1 MKWACVLFTVKP
13 PDGAQRRSYSRCPA
27 VSEVAVT
34 RRKAQDLPSQRL
46 RHSWQATSSGS
57 ARRSPGQGP
66 QPVARPVFAP
76 HAAVAALGAA
86 VACFPGAM
94 PVRLAPLLHRTARL
108 CANAHSIP
116 RLQPERITMSSN
128 SQGVPTLVITGAHP
142 KLYNHDLAPTAP
154 EGRTWGV
161 FSLVA
166 MWMSDVHSVG
176 GYTFAASLFFLGLTG
191 WQVLISMLVGILAVY
206 FLINLI
212 GRPSLRYGIPYPVV
226 ARISFGVMGANLAAV
241 VRGIVG
247 IVWYGVQTYFASKAV
262 QVLIVTLAPASAQL
276 THNNILGLS
285 TLAWFSFLFMWF
297 FQLLIFMS
305 GMERIRRFI
314 DFCGPMVYVVM
325 FALAI
330 WMLWQTGFSSL
341 ALQLSPPA
349 ASNAATIGVMA
360 NAAMLIVAYFA
371 ALLLNFGDFARFGKD
386 EAAMKMGNFL
396 GLPVNFLVFSI
407 ITVIVTS
414 GTLKVFG
421 QAIMDPVL
429 IVEKIGNPIVI
440 IIGSVT
446 FIVAT
451 MGINIVANFVSPA
464 YDIANLYPEK
474 INFRLGGLITSI
486 LSVLVC
492 PWLFVSSPQAITLFV
507 SIFGAVL
514 GPLFGTIMADYY
526 LVKRQAVKVDDLYSM
541 SPAGSYFYHGGWN
554 RNAVIAL
561 AASGFLSIGLA
572 LLGAYDYIIN
582 VGDWGWLIG
591 AGAAGLV
598 YRALS
603 SRSVRAA

>member
-1 MKWACVLFTVKP
+1 
-13 PDGAQRRSYSRCPA
+13 
-27 VSEVAVT
+27 
-34 RRKAQDLPSQRL
+34 
-46 RHSWQATSSGS
+46 
-57 ARRSPGQGP
+57 
-66 QPVARPVFAP
+66 
-76 HAAVAALGAA
+76 
-86 VACFPGAM
+86 
-94 PVRLAPLLHRTARL
+94 
-108 CANAHSIP
+108 
-116 RLQPERITMSSN
+116 MSTN
-128 SQGVPTLVITGAHP
+128 SQAVPTLVITGAHP

-154 EGRTWGV
+154 EGRTWGA
-161 FSLVA
+161 FSLFA

-191 WQVLISMLVGILAVY
+191 WQVLISMLVGITAIY
-206 FLINLI
+206 FLMNLI

-226 ARISFGVMGANLAAV
+226 ARIAFGVMGANLAAV
-241 VRGIVG
+241 VRGVVG

-262 QVLIVTLAPASAQL
+262 QVLVVTLAPSAADF
-276 THNNILGLS
+276 THNSILGLS

-297 FQLLIFMS
+297 FQLIIFLS

-314 DFCGPMVYVVM
+314 DFCGPVVYVVM
-325 FALAI
+325 FALAG

-341 ALQLSPPA
+341 SLQLSPPA
-349 ASNAATIGVMA
+349 ATAGATVGVMA

-407 ITVIVTS
+407 ITVIVTA

-429 IVEKIGNPIVI
+429 IVERIGNPVVV
-440 IIGSVT
+440 IIGSIT

-464 YDIANLYPEK
+464 YDIANLYPER
-474 INFRLGGLITSI
+474 INFRLGGLITSV

-492 PWLFVSSPQAITLFV
+492 PWLFVASPQAITLFV

-514 GPLFGTIMADYY
+514 GPMFGIMVADYY
-526 LVKRQAVKVDDLYSM
+526 LVKRQVIRVEDLYTM
-541 SPAGSYFYHGGWN
+541 SPDGAFHYDGGWN
-554 RNAVIAL
+554 HNALIAL
-561 AASGFLSIGLA
+561 AVSVALSIGLS
-572 LLGAYDYIIN
+572 LLGAYGVITN

-591 AGAAGLV
+591 SATGALT
-598 YRALS
+598 YRALAGQGS
-603 SRSVRAA
+603 PAMALRAGE